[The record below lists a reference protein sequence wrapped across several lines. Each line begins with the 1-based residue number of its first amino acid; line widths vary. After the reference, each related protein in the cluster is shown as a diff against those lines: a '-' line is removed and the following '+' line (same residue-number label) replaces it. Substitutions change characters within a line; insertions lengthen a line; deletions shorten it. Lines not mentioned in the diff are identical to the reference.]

1 MKNSI
6 TRKQLI
12 EFGFL
17 VGLGFPILI
26 GWIIPA
32 LSGHNFRAWTLLIGI
47 PLLVLGCFKPKLLSF
62 PYQLWMKLGEYLGWI
77 NSHLIL
83 GIVFLAILNPIA
95 LIMKLFNYDPLKKK
109 WSNCRSYR
117 EIKKNDKIDITRIF

>member
-32 LSGHNFRAWTLLIGI
+32 LSGHNFRVWTLFIGM
-47 PLLVLGCFKPKLLSF
+47 PLLVLACLKPQLLSF
-62 PYQLWMKLGEYLGWI
+62 PYRLWMKLGEYLGWI

-83 GIVFLAILNPIA
+83 GIVFLIILNPIA
-95 LIMKLFNYDPLKKK
+95 LIMKLFNYDPLRKK

-117 EIKKNDKIDITRIF
+117 EIKKNDKIDLTRIF

>member
-32 LSGHNFRAWTLLIGI
+32 LSGHNFRVWTLFIGMS
-47 PLLVLGCFKPKLLSF
+47 LLVLACLKPKLLSF
-62 PYQLWMKLGEYLGWI
+62 PYRLWMKLGEYLGWI

-83 GIVFLAILNPIA
+83 GIVFLIILNPIA
-95 LIMKLFNYDPLKKK
+95 LIMKLFNYDPLRKK

-117 EIKKNDKIDITRIF
+117 EIKKNDKIDLTRIF